1 MSTKQKRQENKS
13 TYVMMQKKLVLI
25 FALVVLAF
33 VLLLFALVRINV
45 KKGDEYTKK
54 VLNQQIHD
62 GRVIPYKRGDIL
74 DRNGTKLA
82 TSDRVYNVILDVK
95 AMLTDDGKYMEDTIN
110 VLESCFG
117 IEGEEIRKI
126 AQEEPE
132 NRYKILKKGA
142 SYEEEKAYEKIKE
155 EGEMKGY
162 GIWLEEDF
170 IRRYPYNSLACD
182 VLGFTSNG
190 NVGNNGIEGYYNSVL
205 NGTDGREYG
214 YHDEDSV
221 AERAVQAPVNGQSVV
236 TTIDVQVQSIVEKHV
251 LAFNE
256 ARVNNAKEGLGSKN
270 TAVIVMN
277 PQNGEILAEASYPN
291 YDLNDPRKIDQYYK
305 EEDYKAMT
313 DEKKAE
319 AMNALWKNFAVSD
332 TFEPGSTIKP
342 FTVATG
348 LETGALYGDEFYDC
362 QGMLH
367 VGTHDI
373 HCAKRSGHGTQ
384 DLKQAMENS
393 CNVAL
398 MQIGFAI
405 GKEDLCKYQDIFGF
419 GHATGIDLPGEVST
433 AGLLY
438 TPETMDDTSLATN
451 AFGQNFNV
459 TMTQLITGFSSI
471 INGGNY
477 YKPHVVKQI
486 KDENDSVIKNIDPV
500 LQKRT
505 ISRETST
512 MVKDYMRGVVEE
524 GSGKLADIPG
534 YEIGG
539 KTGTAEKQ
547 PRDMGTY
554 LVSFIGYAPQE
565 NPEIVIYVVID
576 EPNEENQAQSSLA
589 VQLAADIMQE
599 VFPYLGITKT
609 GAETE

>member
-1 MSTKQKRQENKS
+1 MSKKSKQKENKS
-13 TYVMMQKKLVLI
+13 AYVIRQKKLVLI

-33 VLLLFALVRINV
+33 VFLLLALVRIDV

-62 GRVIPYKRGDIL
+62 GSIIPYKRGDIL

-82 TSDRVYNVILDVK
+82 TSDRVYNIILDVQ
-95 AMLTDDGKYMEDTIN
+95 AMVSENGKHIDDTVE
-110 VLESCFG
+110 VLESCFS
-117 IEGEEIRKI
+117 INGEEVRKI
-126 AQEEPE
+126 AKEEPDS
-132 NRYKILKKGA
+132 RYKILKKGA
-142 SYEEEKAYEKIKE
+142 SYQEAKAYEKIKE
-155 EGEMKGY
+155 EDPMRGY
-162 GIWLEEDF
+162 GIWMEEDY

-190 NVGNNGIEGYYNSVL
+190 NVGNNGIEGYYNAVL

-214 YHDEDSV
+214 YHDHDSV
-221 AERAVQAPVNGQSVV
+221 AEREVQQPVNGQNVV
-236 TTIDVQVQSIVEKHV
+236 TTIDVQVQSIVEKYV
-251 LAFNE
+251 VAFNE
-256 ARVNNAKEGLGSKN
+256 ARTNNAQSGPGSKN

-305 EEDYKAMT
+305 EEDYKAMS
-313 DEKKAE
+313 DEQKAE
-319 AMNALWKNFAVSD
+319 AMNSLWKNFTISD

-348 LETGALYGDEFYDC
+348 LETGALSGDETYNC

-367 VGTHDI
+367 VGDHDI
-373 HCAKRSGHGTQ
+373 HCVKRSGHGVQ
-384 DLKQAMENS
+384 DLKTAMENS

-405 GKEDLCKYQDIFGF
+405 GKENLCKYQDIFGF
-419 GHATGIDLPGEVST
+419 GHATGIDLPGEVS
-433 AGLLY
+433 AEALLY
-438 TPETMDDTSLATN
+438 NPSNMDDASLATN

-486 KDENDSVIKNIDPV
+486 QDENENVIQNIDPV
-500 LQKRT
+500 LEKRT

-524 GSGKLADIPG
+524 GSGTLANLDG

-539 KTGTAEKQ
+539 KTGTAEKL
-547 PRDMGTY
+547 PRDNGKY

-565 NPEIVIYVVID
+565 NPEIVVYVVID

-589 VQLAADIMQE
+589 VQMAADIMRE
-599 VFPYLGITKT
+599 AFPYLGITKA
-609 GAETE
+609 GEAAE